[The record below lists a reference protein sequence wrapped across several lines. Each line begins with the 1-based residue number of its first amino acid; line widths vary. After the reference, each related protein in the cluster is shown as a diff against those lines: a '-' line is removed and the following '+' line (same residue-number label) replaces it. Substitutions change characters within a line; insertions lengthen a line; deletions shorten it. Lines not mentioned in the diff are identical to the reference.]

1 MATITSHNEEEKQK
15 QKKKNEEKAPGHRLS
30 AGTRHQLGTAH
41 QLPAKKAR
49 PLSLAL
55 FLEST
60 RSARQVNQLALVLA
74 QNQGG
79 IGTTKAKAIGHD
91 RGQLS
96 LTGRGYDI
104 NPVTV

>member
-1 MATITSHNEEEKQK
+1 MKKKNKNK
-15 QKKKNEEKAPGHRLS
+15 KKKNEEKAQGHRLS

-55 FLEST
+55 FLESA

-79 IGTTKAKAIGHD
+79 IGTTKAKAVGHD

-96 LTGRGYDI
+96 LTGRGDDI
-104 NPVTV
+104 NPSAV

>member
-1 MATITSHNEEEKQK
+1 M
-15 QKKKNEEKAPGHRLS
+15 KKKNKNKKKMKRKRR
-30 AGTRHQLGTAH
+30 GTGLQLGTGH

-55 FLEST
+55 FLESA

-74 QNQGG
+74 QDQCG

>member
-15 QKKKNEEKAPGHRLS
+15 QKKMKRKRLD
-30 AGTRHQLGTAH
+30 TAH
-41 QLPAKKAR
+41 QHWHRPSATGKKGKTLK
-49 PLSLAL
+49 PCPFI
-55 FLEST
+55 FLESA
-60 RSARQVNQLALVLA
+60 RSARPINQLALVLA
-74 QNQGG
+74 QDQGG

-96 LTGRGYDI
+96 LTGRGDDI

>member
-1 MATITSHNEEEKQK
+1 M
-15 QKKKNEEKAPGHRLS
+15 KKKNKNEKDAPGHRPS
-30 AGTRHQLGTAH
+30 ATG
-41 QLPAKKAR
+41 KKGKTLK
-49 PLSLAL
+49 PCPFI
-55 FLEST
+55 FLE
-60 RSARQVNQLALVLA
+60 SARQVNQLALVLA

>member
-1 MATITSHNEEEKQK
+1 MARSPRTM
-15 QKKKNEEKAPGHRLS
+15 KKKNKNKNEKDAPGHRPS
-30 AGTRHQLGTAH
+30 ATG
-41 QLPAKKAR
+41 KKGK
-49 PLSLAL
+49 PHKPCHFI
-55 FLEST
+55 FLES
-60 RSARQVNQLALVLA
+60 ARCARPISQLALVLA
-74 QNQGG
+74 QDQGG

>member
-1 MATITSHNEEEKQK
+1 MKRK
-15 QKKKNEEKAPGHRLS
+15 RR
-30 AGTRHQLGTAH
+30 GTGLQLGTGH

-55 FLEST
+55 FLESA

-96 LTGRGYDI
+96 LTGRGDNI
-104 NPVTV
+104 NPSAVWI